1 MPTDKNNPIH
11 EQVEGRNPVLEA
23 LRGPRNVSEVYLA
36 RGIERKGIV
45 AQIISESDRQGIPM
59 RELPRERFNEMAQ
72 TSAPQGVL
80 ARVSPYRYAEL
91 EDIMSAEGES
101 PPLIFALDGVE
112 DPHNL
117 GTLLRVAD
125 AVAADGVIVA
135 KRRSAQVTAAVAKA
149 SAGAL
154 EHVRLARV
162 ANLER
167 ALARLKEEGLWV
179 VGAEG
184 QAGVPY
190 YELDLTGPLALVL
203 GGEGKGLGRLVKQRC
218 DFLAGLPMLGGVS
231 SLNVATA
238 AAVLAY
244 EAIRQREGFA

>member
-1 MPTDKNNPIH
+1 MPTDRNNPVY
-11 EQVEGRNPVLEA
+11 EQIEGRNPVLEA
-23 LRGPRNVSEVYLA
+23 LLGERKVYEVYLA
-36 RGIERKGIV
+36 RGIERKGVV
-45 AQIISESDRQGIPM
+45 AQIISECDRQGIPM
-59 RELPRERFNEMAQ
+59 RELPRERFNEMTE
-72 TSAPQGVL
+72 TSAPQGVV

-91 EDIMSAEGES
+91 EDILDTAGKN
-101 PPLIFALDGVE
+101 PALVFALDGVE

-125 AVAADGVIVA
+125 AVTADGVIVA
-135 KRRSAQVTAAVAKA
+135 KRRSAQVTATVAKA
-149 SAGAL
+149 SAGAV

-184 QAGVPY
+184 KGGVPY
-190 YELDLTGPLALVL
+190 WELDLTGPLALVL
-203 GGEGKGLGRLVKQRC
+203 GGEGKGLSRLVRKRC
-218 DFLAGLPMLGGVS
+218 DFLAGLPMLGEVS

-244 EAIRQREGFA
+244 EAVRQRAGSR